1 MLALFLLASF
11 ASAELTIT
19 DENVVFEADYSEL
32 NDDDCDDS
40 TDDCEDYITETITF
54 KVSNSEAVAIE
65 AEISVDITGTGY
77 SDDGAKDVTI
87 EANAVDQ
94 ELTYEVRVPHEKDSG
109 ESNIGTITVT
119 DKADAA
125 NTASKDLV
133 QNTLTMLRFIELEV
147 DYTSEDGSESED
159 FDGDDEADTEWDLA
173 ERAIPGE
180 EIIFTFKYENSL
192 DKDYQDSDFDEVI
205 ITIDGDDLSD
215 EVDDEWDLGS
225 LDAEADDT
233 FEIAF
238 IPEDDADG
246 NYELEITFEAEDENN
261 VKYEVVRTLSIE
273 IKRERDDVRIVTSE
287 ALGTVDSCSEE
298 LLFKVKIRNFG
309 SDNQKYAGVTIYN
322 EALDINENIQDLE
335 LDEFDDSD
343 DSWEKTFN
351 FALDNIEADTYLFD
365 IRSYIDRDEE
375 MDHEL
380 VNVVVSECATEDT
393 TSDDETDS
401 EEETQQEEDSLDT
414 TGTPSEDNDQDVESD
429 STQVG
434 SSEVVETVENPY
446 TTEDFFIATIIVAFV
461 LIVAMIVIFIVVLL
475 K

>member
-1 MLALFLLASF
+1 
-11 ASAELTIT
+11 
-19 DENVVFEADYSEL
+19 
-32 NDDDCDDS
+32 
-40 TDDCEDYITETITF
+40 
-54 KVSNSEAVAIE
+54 
-65 AEISVDITGTGY
+65 
-77 SDDGAKDVTI
+77 
-87 EANAVDQ
+87 
-94 ELTYEVRVPHEKDSG
+94 
-109 ESNIGTITVT
+109 
-119 DKADAA
+119 
-125 NTASKDLV
+125 
-133 QNTLTMLRFIELEV
+133 
-147 DYTSEDGSESED
+147 
-159 FDGDDEADTEWDLA
+159 
-173 ERAIPGE
+173 
-180 EIIFTFKYENSL
+180 
-192 DKDYQDSDFDEVI
+192 
-205 ITIDGDDLSD
+205 
-215 EVDDEWDLGS
+215 
-225 LDAEADDT
+225 
-233 FEIAF
+233 
-238 IPEDDADG
+238 DDADG